1 MKIVVLCG
9 GLSAERDVSLSSGA
23 MAAAALKRLGH
34 RVVLMDL
41 FFGYQGE
48 YDDPSQVFERED
60 EAVAAVIGEDAP
72 DLETVRRSRA
82 DGGASHMGKNVLEVC
97 AAADIVFMA
106 LHGADGEDGKV
117 QAALELAGIRFT
129 GTGMLGSALAMNK
142 AVVKMVLRAHGVRTP
157 EGVTLTRGAAEYTAP
172 CYPCVV
178 KPCSGGSSVG
188 AHIVR
193 EESEFLPA
201 LRDAFRYD
209 ERVVAERY
217 VKGREV
223 DVGVIDGRAL
233 PPIEICP
240 EGGFYDY
247 KNKYQK
253 GMAKE
258 ICPADFTPEITEK
271 LQRAAEAAYEAL
283 MFEVYGRMDFI
294 VDEAGDV
301 WCLEGNTLPGLTPTS
316 LLPQE
321 AAAEGMGYDELCAAI
336 VEGSLRKYG
345 A

>member
-1 MKIVVLCG
+1 MNIVVLCG

-48 YDDPSQVFERED
+48 YGDPREVFLRDDAA
-60 EAVAAVIGEDAP
+60 EAAAIGEDAP
-72 DLETVRRSRA
+72 DLEAVRKSRGDGGRSR
-82 DGGASHMGKNVLEVC
+82 MGKNVLEVC

-117 QAALELAGIRFT
+117 QAAFDLCGIRYT
-129 GTGMLGSALAMNK
+129 GTGPLGSGVAMNK
-142 AVVKMVLRAHGVRTP
+142 AVAKTMLRDGGVRTP
-157 EGVTLTRGAAEYTAP
+157 EGIALERCAADYPTL
-172 CYPCVV
+172 CFPCVV

-188 AHIVR
+188 THVVY
-193 EESEFLPA
+193 EESEYLPA
-201 LRDAFRYD
+201 LEDAFRYD
-209 ERVVAERY
+209 EKVLVERY

-223 DVGVIDGRAL
+223 DVGVIDGHAL

-240 EGGFYDY
+240 VGGFYDY

-253 GMAKE
+253 GMAEE
-258 ICPADFTPEITEK
+258 ICPADFPEEITEK
-271 LQRAAEAAYEAL
+271 LKAAAVSAYGAL
-283 MFEVYGRMDFI
+283 LFEVYGRMDFI

-321 AAAEGMGYDELCAAI
+321 AAAEGISYDGLCQKIIEL
-336 VEGSLRKYG
+336 SLKKYG
-345 A
+345 E